1 MNSLIASNL
10 THHKGRT
17 LASVIGVAVGV
28 FLVVMTVGL
37 VRGALRDRGQR
48 DSQIGVEIMVSGQ
61 GQGLGMGS
69 ADLNLPASMAD
80 DIRSIEGVKGVAAVG
95 QNLELKGDKGLG
107 LRQIDGINFDEFTA
121 ATNLRLIQGDKL
133 PSEGDFAILDIKM
146 STEKKLKPGDK
157 VSGLDRE
164 FTITGIYEPESG
176 ARIKVPLKTM
186 QEALGS
192 EGKCSMIFV
201 RCAKSE
207 EQEIVAKRII
217 DKFPGCKDPLYAR
230 PAGALCDG
238 VFRLQRVS
246 QCCRCAC
253 RSDQRARYPPDN
265 VHDSHRTHATDR
277 NSQIARCFKNLYRRS
292 LCEGSPSD
300 CIPRGCHGAPGGH
313 WQPDSSLSAFRIGR
327 SISSRDY
334 VAYAAIA
341 GLLSGAIGALY
352 PAMRAARQDPID
364 ALSYE

>member
-157 VSGLDRE
+157 ISGLDRE

-217 DKFPGCKDPLYAR
+217 DKFPDVKILFTRDLPELYATGYSGFNVFLNVVAVLAAVISVLVILLTMYTTVTER
-230 PAGALCDG
+230 TRQIGILKSLGASKTFIAG
-238 VFRLQRVS
+238 VFVKEALLIAFLGVATGLLAS
-246 QCCRCAC
+246 LA
-253 RSDQRARYPPDN
+253 ARFFLVRFQDWKIDIEP
-265 VHDSHRTHATDR
+265 
-277 NSQIARCFKNLYRRS
+277 
-292 LCEGSPSD
+292 
-300 CIPRGCHGAPGGH
+300 
-313 WQPDSSLSAFRIGR
+313 
-327 SISSRDY
+327 DY

>member
-61 GQGLGMGS
+61 GQGLGMGA
-69 ADLNLPASMAD
+69 ADMNLPATMAD
-80 DIRSIEGVKGVAAVG
+80 DIRSIEGVKAVAAVG
-95 QNLELKGDKGLG
+95 QNLELKGDKGVG
-107 LRQIDGINFDEFTA
+107 LRQIDGIRFDEFTA
-121 ATNLRLIQGDKL
+121 ATNLRLIKGDKL
-133 PSEGDFAILDIKM
+133 PSEGDFAILDTKM

-186 QEALGS
+186 QEALGAES
-192 EGKCSMIFV
+192 KCSMIFV
-201 RCAKSE
+201 RCANSE

-217 DKFPGCKDPLYAR
+217 DKFPDSKILFTRDLPELYATGYSGFNVFLNVVAVLAAVISVLVILLTMYTTVTER
-230 PAGALCDG
+230 TRQIGILKSLGASKTFIAG
-238 VFRLQRVS
+238 VFVKEALLIALLGVATGLLAS
-246 QCCRCAC
+246 LA
-253 RSDQRARYPPDN
+253 ARFFLVRFQDWKIDIEP
-265 VHDSHRTHATDR
+265 
-277 NSQIARCFKNLYRRS
+277 
-292 LCEGSPSD
+292 
-300 CIPRGCHGAPGGH
+300 
-313 WQPDSSLSAFRIGR
+313 
-327 SISSRDY
+327 DY